1 MTEQFVSQ
9 SAEVAILS
17 DMPLPQDGP
26 VVSYNT
32 DLKVRTFGLKSPLRC
47 RSTHISRPPR
57 GTQVP
62 IYTEVNADP
71 KAWVHSVEWRKVLN
85 GDPGARPSRW
95 FSPLLASLDS
105 PVLLG
110 QWLWTPTTGMGSR

>member
-1 MTEQFVSQ
+1 MEQFVSQ

-17 DMPLPQDGP
+17 DTALPQDGP

-32 DLKVRTFGLKSPLRC
+32 DLKASAFGLKSRPRC
-47 RSTHISRPPR
+47 RSTHVSCLPR
-57 GTQVP
+57 GTQAP

-85 GDPGARPSRW
+85 GDPGAGPLTLVRP
-95 FSPLLASLDS
+95 LARLS
-105 PVLLG
+105 
-110 QWLWTPTTGMGSR
+110 